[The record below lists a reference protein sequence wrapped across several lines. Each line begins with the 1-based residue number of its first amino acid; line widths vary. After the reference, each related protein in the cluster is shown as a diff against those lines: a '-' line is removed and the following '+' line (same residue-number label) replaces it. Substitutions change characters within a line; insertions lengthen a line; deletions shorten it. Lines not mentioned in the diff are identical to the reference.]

1 MAFELTGVKFQTNTH
16 FQCRVTEDYSSGSG
30 SGGHMTFSLSK
41 GDVVEVLDNNI
52 EGKWYV
58 RTLGGSQHGW
68 VPAAL
73 LEPVSLIESHG
84 GGEDM
89 TDGKGG
95 HWVQIARGPL
105 TSGGGSVDEEEKMF
119 RAKPNQT
126 SFGSRDIQSQSI
138 ISALRKVTFDES
150 EGEAGENGTMEVVA
164 EQREGEGEGDE
175 EETSLDRP
183 IVKGERDRS
192 ESGKCTNLV

>member
-1 MAFELTGVKFQTNTH
+1 MH

-30 SGGHMTFSLSK
+30 SGGHMIFSLAK

-73 LEPVSLIESHG
+73 LEPLPLNESH

-95 HWVQIARGPL
+95 HWVQIARGPM
-105 TSGGGSVDEEEKMF
+105 TSGGGSIEGEEKMF

-138 ISALRKVTFDES
+138 ISALKKVTFDES
-150 EGEAGENGTMEVVA
+150 EGEGGENGTMEVVA
-164 EQREGEGEGDE
+164 EQREGEGDE

-183 IVKGERDRS
+183 VVKGERDRYIREREANVLTWYIAKYS
-192 ESGKCTNLV
+192 LAK

>member
-1 MAFELTGVKFQTNTH
+1 
-16 FQCRVTEDYSSGSG
+16 
-30 SGGHMTFSLSK
+30 MTFSLSK

-68 VPAAL
+68 VPSAL
-73 LEPVSLIESHG
+73 LERITLNESHG

-105 TSGGGSVDEEEKMF
+105 TSGGGSIDGEEKAF
-119 RAKPNQT
+119 HAKPNQT

-138 ISALRKVTFDES
+138 ISALKKVTFDKS
-150 EGEAGENGTMEVVA
+150 EGEGGENGKMAVVA
-164 EQREGEGEGDE
+164 ELREGEGEGE
-175 EETSLDRP
+175 EETSLDRS
-183 IVKGERDRS
+183 IVKGDRDR
-192 ESGKCTNLV
+192 